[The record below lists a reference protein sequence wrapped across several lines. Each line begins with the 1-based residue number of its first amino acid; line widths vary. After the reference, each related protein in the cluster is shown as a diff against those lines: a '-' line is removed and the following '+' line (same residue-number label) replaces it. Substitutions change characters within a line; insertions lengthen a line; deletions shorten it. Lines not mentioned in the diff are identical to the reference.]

1 MVLVTV
7 TLMFAVSPFTAL
19 YVHQVIVD
27 LIKLTS
33 DSDKINIIHHVPL
46 TFSNAGVSI
55 SLFIIH
61 IFSIVTFMQYVDEI
75 LSNENHNTILPIV
88 QAVISLLSIIMGV
101 ILLAIIL
108 SIRENSSDSLQSA
121 NNRTTN
127 NNQGNFN
134 SNPQLTSTTN
144 GNSTLECDLPAAVIS
159 VNIIY
164 IGCYYFPYMALAF
177 FNSPILTTIIYLTL
191 VVLYMCVYLIC
202 LGTWRLFE
210 LIKKAKEK
218 CGNTEE
224 AQQNSKTKKL
234 KRKEC
239 AKLFHALLYP
249 CMMWAIAFSFII
261 FIFVIIFVITSGGF
275 DDFEELNTLAPSLL
289 IAGVSLILLKPAYNT
304 VTNKMKS
311 KDGETENPVQQQ
323 TLEQQDQRRT

>member
-1 MVLVTV
+1 MILVTV

-33 DSDKINIIHHVPL
+33 DSGKINIIHHVSL

-75 LSNENHNTILPIV
+75 LSNENHNSILPIV

-108 SIRENSSDSLQSA
+108 SIRENSS
-121 NNRTTN
+121 
-127 NNQGNFN
+127 
-134 SNPQLTSTTN
+134 PQLTSTTN

-224 AQQNSKTKKL
+224 AQQNNKTKKL

-239 AKLFHALLYP
+239 AKLFHVLLYP

-289 IAGVSLILLKPAYNT
+289 IAGVIF
-304 VTNKMKS
+304 
-311 KDGETENPVQQQ
+311 
-323 TLEQQDQRRT
+323 